1 MQHQEAPAP
10 TAPDRLVSAFE
21 HSITWEDD
29 IWRADPVDVAEVHAK
44 ARAKFIDLLTN
55 ITLGRDTGTQDRILL
70 FHGQSGAGKTHLIRA
85 LRTSAHRRGIA
96 YFGYAQL
103 TPDVGN
109 YADYYLRRLVHSLEK
124 PYDPDRPGESA
135 LARLTDRLVGDAD
148 AVSHRDIATLR
159 DVKLDDA
166 KLADLVLKLA
176 DAIVSSPKYIQQEL
190 DINVVRALLYLVRRD
205 PRIDQR
211 VRQYLHGRPLTDLAH
226 QAVAALDPNTGE
238 DRAFEIITALGTLMW
253 TVDRAALVFCIDQVE
268 DLRFFTDAEERFQR
282 AVRDLIQIANRLP
295 NAILIISCLE
305 DFYGQVRG
313 VLAQSYIDR
322 IEKAGPVALLE
333 SRTPEEARL
342 IIAKRLAHLAET
354 GKNGAGYPDPSAYF
368 GPQFFEEFA
377 GLSTRRLLEHAY
389 TRLRSKTAPEAE
401 EPEEAQQESSSF
413 VSRLAAA
420 LGLGFSVSEEPAAP
434 AGVDYRDLWE
444 RFQSASEAEIP
455 SDERELLDILAGALA
470 LAKEEWAG
478 AIDAQ
483 RGAARAQRRAAGRR
497 SQPAPHQRADG
508 GSARVP
514 VQPADAGRRPE
525 APARQGACAPWTAS
539 RASCCAQATFRP
551 TPRAAARTR
560 PRRPS
565 ASSARRTGASSSC
578 PSRSG
583 SA

>member
-1 MQHQEAPAP
+1 MHQQEAPTIP
-10 TAPDRLVSAFE
+10 APDRLSSAFE

-55 ITLGRDTGTQDRILL
+55 ITLGHDTGTQDRILL

-85 LRTSAHRRGIA
+85 LRTTAHRRGIA

-124 PYDPDRPGESA
+124 PYDPDRPGDSA
-135 LARLTDRLVGDAD
+135 LTRLTNRLVADAD
-148 AVSHRDIATLR
+148 QVSHRDLESLR
-159 DVKLDDA
+159 DNTMDDA
-166 KLADLVLKLA
+166 KLARLVLKIA

-190 DINVVRALLYLVRRD
+190 DINVVRALIYLERHD

-211 VRQYLHGRPLTDLAH
+211 VRQYLHGRPLTELAH
-226 QAVAALDPNTGE
+226 QAVAALDPNVGE
-238 DRAFEIITALGTLMW
+238 DRAFEIIAALGALMW
-253 TVDRAALVFCIDQVE
+253 TVDRAALVFCVDQVE
-268 DLRFFTDAEERFQR
+268 DLRFFDDAEERFQR

-342 IIAKRLAHLAET
+342 IIAKRLEHLAET
-354 GKNGAGYPDPSAYF
+354 GKGAGFSDPSAYF

-389 TRLRSKTAPEAE
+389 TRLRSKTAAE
-401 EPEEAQQESSSF
+401 EPDEHEEARGGAHELR
-413 VSRLAAA
+413 VAARRGSRA
-420 LGLGFSVSEEPAAP
+420 
-434 AGVDYRDLWE
+434 RNC
-444 RFQSASEAEIP
+444 R
-455 SDERELLDILAGALA
+455 R
-470 LAKEEWAG
+470 
-478 AIDAQ
+478 
-483 RGAARAQRRAAGRR
+483 RGAARACRRRL
-497 SQPAPHQRADG
+497 
-508 GSARVP
+508 
-514 VQPADAGRRPE
+514 
-525 APARQGACAPWTAS
+525 
-539 RASCCAQATFRP
+539 
-551 TPRAAARTR
+551 
-560 PRRPS
+560 PRRV
-565 ASSARRTGASSSC
+565 GAV
-578 PSRSG
+578 PERLRSRDPFR
-583 SA
+583 